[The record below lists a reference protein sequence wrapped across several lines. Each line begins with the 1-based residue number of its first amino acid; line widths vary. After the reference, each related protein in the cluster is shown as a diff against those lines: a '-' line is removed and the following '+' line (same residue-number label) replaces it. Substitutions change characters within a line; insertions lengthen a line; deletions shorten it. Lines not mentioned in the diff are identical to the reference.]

1 MLGSF
6 CCPVSSEGF
15 ISTPPG
21 ASSKLKPTL
30 VKISGIPVEF
40 WEEGILRH
48 VCKMIGKTKG
58 VDKVLSMERVLVG

>member
-1 MLGSF
+1 
-6 CCPVSSEGF
+6 
-15 ISTPPG
+15 
-21 ASSKLKPTL
+21 

-40 WEEGILRH
+40 REEGILRH